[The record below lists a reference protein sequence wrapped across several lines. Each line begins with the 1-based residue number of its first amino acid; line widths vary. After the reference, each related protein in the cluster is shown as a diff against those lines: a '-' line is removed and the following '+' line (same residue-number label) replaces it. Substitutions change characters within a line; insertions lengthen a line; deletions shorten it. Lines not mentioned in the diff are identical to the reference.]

1 MPPRSPFRIVA
12 PVALL
17 VIVVAV
23 LMVVKSGSSD
33 SGSETA
39 ARTTVTEKSKQPKR
53 RLYTVRQGDSLGK
66 IANRYGITVE
76 RLTELNPKVDPQA
89 IRAGQRLR
97 LRG

>member
-1 MPPRSPFRIVA
+1 MPSRSPFRIVA
-12 PVALL
+12 PAALA

-23 LMVVKSGSSD
+23 LMVVNSGTGD

-39 ARTTVTEKSKQPKR
+39 ARTTVTDAAKQPKR
-53 RLYTVRQGDSLGK
+53 RLYTVRAGDSLGK
-66 IANRYGITVE
+66 IADRYGITVE